1 MTLNPLTTNLQMTQ
15 VSVNPAVLGN
25 LPVYANWEYTN
36 GSVANAYAA
45 NVQAFVNIFNLG
57 STTATDGT
65 VTPNPVTPALQ
76 AAIIA
81 AIYGN
86 PPTGAPT
93 AVTSVPS
100 DTAGLTTLLT
110 NKGLLGLSQTMVENP
125 PGSKKYYGLTVSMA
139 NNLDQLLRS
148 LVSAGWDPSTGAA
161 GITVDVLNRWRD
173 LSILSP
179 TIQGVLSG
187 AVGAVQANRSLQST
201 IETVYVAT
209 ANDLISG
216 KLSDLEQQLSNS
228 QDVLDS
234 LASIQ
239 NIHNQIVVSG
249 KGSINFVYNV
259 ALFNNDDGDFAEA
272 YARAASAHFGQPIIP
287 HVPSSLV
294 TYGTPPL
301 TGQLAV
307 LAQQQNELRAQI
319 QAGLD
324 IINAQFN
331 QMESI
336 GNLVIEGKT
345 VSQRLADYNLAAKN
359 YALAIDQPG
368 DLSDAQV
375 IAAQQTYLNAA
386 NEFNRIFWNSH
397 IWPPTNTTGSSSTPP
412 SLATNPVSALKNFST
427 TQYTLT
433 ATYIDDPLAI
443 PPVTHQL
450 SSAEATNIAGTQ
462 LDLNTP
468 MDLGEY
474 ISQSITLYRGVLRNN
489 YNNFVNVMND
499 KIEALN
505 AQIAAYNDANPTLSQ
520 LSEQSD
526 LALFADLPAFT
537 DDVDENS
544 YDLAAIN
551 SPAPDGSQY
560 YHPINSAGTGLEGR
574 VWSNYLNDV
583 TGNGQGAGLAYP
595 GTVQQETPFS
605 AVPDMFGGNHGD
617 DFRDNILA
625 NIRENATLPTFNHS
639 NTGAPVVNTVQT
651 FGFYDQEG
659 RPILTPQALTAK
671 GQGVLNDLLEQRQKL
686 LDQITFLE
694 TVTPKITNA
703 NGDLT
708 FDPNSLLVK
717 LRNVIDDMNNTLSAN
732 GVPLTQ
738 TSPDNVKMTAFV
750 NWILDNYDKTDDAS
764 TSKQGEIQQTITFA
778 ITAAQSSNDSQK
790 TKVQQFMF
798 IFEEYYKSAA
808 AILTKITE
816 IIEKIAQGIAR

>member
-1 MTLNPLTTNLQMTQ
+1 MSTPLNPLTTNLQMTQ
-15 VSVNPAVLGN
+15 VAVDPQVLGN

-45 NVQAFVNIFNLG
+45 NIQAFVNIFNLG
-57 STTATDGT
+57 STSSGGT

-81 AIYGN
+81 ALFGS
-86 PPTGAPT
+86 PPTVPT
-93 AVTSVPS
+93 GVTSVPS
-100 DTAGLTTLLT
+100 DTAGLTSLLT
-110 NKGLLGLSQTMVENP
+110 QKGLLGLSQTMVENP
-125 PGSKKYYGLTVSMA
+125 PGSKKFYGLTVAMA

-148 LVSAGWDPSTGAA
+148 LVSAGWDPTSGPG
-161 GITVDVLNRWRD
+161 GITVEVLNKWRD

-179 TIQGVLSG
+179 TIQGILTG
-187 AVGAVQANRSLQST
+187 AVGAVQTNRSLQSS

-216 KLSDLEQQLSNS
+216 KLGDLEQQLSSS

-259 ALFNNDDGDFAEA
+259 ALYDDNDEDFAKA
-272 YARAASAHFGQPIIP
+272 YAQAASAHFGQPIIP

-307 LAQQQNELRAQI
+307 LAQQQNELRAQV

-324 IINAQFN
+324 IINQQFSA
-331 QMESI
+331 MESI
-336 GNLVIEGKT
+336 GNIVIEGKS
-345 VSQRLADYNLAAKN
+345 VAQRLADYNAAART
-359 YALAIDQPG
+359 YQILIDQPG
-368 DLSDAQV
+368 DLTDAQV
-375 IAAQQTYLNAA
+375 IAAQQTYTNAA

-397 IWPPTNTTGSSSTPP
+397 LWPTSNLTGTGDTPP
-412 SLATNPVSALKNFST
+412 STVTNPASPFKDNSLPK
-427 TQYTLT
+427 YTLN

-450 SSAEATNIAGTQ
+450 SSAEAGHGLTLGVP
-462 LDLNTP
+462 L
-468 MDLGEY
+468 DLGEY
-474 ISQSITLYRGVLRNN
+474 ISQSIILYREVLRDN
-489 YNNFVNVMND
+489 YNNFVIQMNN
-499 KIEALN
+499 KIDALN
-505 AQIAAYNDANPTLSQ
+505 AQLEGYNTANPTLSQ
-520 LSEQSD
+520 LSVNAKLEEFD
-526 LALFADLPAFT
+526 DLPAYT

-544 YDLAAIN
+544 YDQDAIN
-551 SPAPDGSQY
+551 GPAPDGSNY
-560 YHPINSAGTGLEGR
+560 FRPFNNAGDGTLGDD
-574 VWSNYLNDV
+574 WDHYLNQL
-583 TGNGQGAGLAYP
+583 TGDDYGAGQAYP
-595 GTVQQETPFS
+595 GTPYAGTPFS
-605 AVPDMFGGNHGD
+605 AVPAMFGGDHGD
-617 DFRDNILA
+617 DFRDNIMS
-625 NIRENATLPTFNHS
+625 NIRENAILPTFNHS
-639 NTGAPVVNTVQT
+639 DTGAPVVNTVKE
-651 FGFYDQEG
+651 FGFYDKEG
-659 RPILTPQALTAK
+659 RPILTPQSLTAK
-671 GQGVLNDLLEQRQKL
+671 GSETLGDLLTQRQKL

-694 TVTPKITNA
+694 TITPKITVN
-703 NGDLT
+703 NTLT

-732 GVPLTQ
+732 GVPLTM
-738 TSPDNVKMTAFV
+738 TSPQNVKMTAFV
-750 NWILDNYDKTDDAS
+750 NWILDNYDNTDKAA

-808 AILTKITE
+808 AILAKITE